1 MEKLEQVKERLGRYQ
16 RVLGSDDAIKVL
28 DEVDSFFGL
37 EKNIFTVLTA
47 EGRPHVDKAVFAKE
61 GARAYSDA
69 LRSLI
74 ENTEEEIKQT
84 GEIDE

>member
-1 MEKLEQVKERLGRYQ
+1 MNELEKAKERLGRYQ
-16 RVLGSDDAIKVL
+16 RVLGSDDATKVL

-37 EKNIFTVLTA
+37 EQNVFTLLTA
-47 EGRPHVDKAVFAKE
+47 PDRPHVDKAVFAKE

-74 ENTEEEIKQT
+74 ANTEEEIKQ
-84 GEIDE
+84 ENIDE